1 MYYDINFVWCGT
13 NQISSYAPQIKWGC
27 PTCGL
32 RPCLFNI
39 FIDNTVECTDMEE
52 TFPVI
57 SEWRNSELFAHDR
70 LQQLLHVMKFVM

>member
-1 MYYDINFVWCGT
+1 M
-13 NQISSYAPQIKWGC
+13 NQISSCAPQIEQGC
-27 PTCGL
+27 QACGL

-57 SEWRNSELFAHDR
+57 SE
-70 LQQLLHVMKFVM
+70 